1 MTEPDFA
8 MGTSLVAGTARGLA
22 PLPAFL
28 LGAEA
33 VPLLWVGDGK
43 VASPSLEGGQVAV
56 LRLHAASTG
65 HVTKPAYSCAR
76 GMYVRCGTKVVRVP
90 RKLRT
95 SENSYSTHSG
105 ECRFSVGA
113 YAPSHFTVSTTFC
126 ALGKPTLMLTASPFM
141 SKMIVRPG
149 GPLTMLATN
158 PSEYPKLFT

>member
-43 VASPSLEGGQVAV
+43 VSSPSLEGGQVAV

-65 HVTKPAYSCAR
+65 HVTKPAYSCVR

-90 RKLRT
+90 RKLQSLTNTSTSATTVALLECPSDQVEQVPYCGPGLIKCLFEVLGVDTEGRT
-95 SENSYSTHSG
+95 
-105 ECRFSVGA
+105 RFPHKFNHNV
-113 YAPSHFTVSTTFC
+113 
-126 ALGKPTLMLTASPFM
+126 
-141 SKMIVRPG
+141 
-149 GPLTMLATN
+149 
-158 PSEYPKLFT
+158 

>member
-65 HVTKPAYSCAR
+65 HVTKPAYSCVR

-90 RKLRT
+90 RKRRT
-95 SENSYSTHSG
+95 SENPQNANFVEFYKGEVRRIPIPRTSVNKGKAERARAIRPWPSKCCQSGAEFASY
-105 ECRFSVGA
+105 
-113 YAPSHFTVSTTFC
+113 Y
-126 ALGKPTLMLTASPFM
+126 LLTLH
-141 SKMIVRPG
+141 K
-149 GPLTMLATN
+149 
-158 PSEYPKLFT
+158 

>member
-65 HVTKPAYSCAR
+65 HVTKAAYSCVR
-76 GMYVRCGTKVVRVP
+76 GMYVRCDTKC

-95 SENSYSTHSG
+95 QWLTWSMFCTSPSRSERIPPSISTGPASHIPDWHTLILKYSSG
-105 ECRFSVGA
+105 
-113 YAPSHFTVSTTFC
+113 VS
-126 ALGKPTLMLTASPFM
+126 
-141 SKMIVRPG
+141 
-149 GPLTMLATN
+149 
-158 PSEYPKLFT
+158 

>member
-56 LRLHAASTG
+56 LRLHAASARPRNEASILLCEG
-65 HVTKPAYSCAR
+65 DVCALWHKGRQSTKEAPNFRESPKGEVRRIPCLRSSVCPIVPVRRAYSM
-76 GMYVRCGTKVVRVP
+76 G
-90 RKLRT
+90 
-95 SENSYSTHSG
+95 ST
-105 ECRFSVGA
+105 SVGTCN
-113 YAPSHFTVSTTFC
+113 YGPAPS
-126 ALGKPTLMLTASPFM
+126 LGSGVGL
-141 SKMIVRPG
+141 
-149 GPLTMLATN
+149 
-158 PSEYPKLFT
+158 